1 MVSELGNFIS
11 LRAWLKFPI
20 FNLPQITAFY
30 CLTYRGLPRR
40 PQSFTHKLYL
50 ALVVGSYAFH
60 SRDRFL
66 WNWYHC
72 LKQMFSFFEL
82 KVQVSKSKKTNKN
95 ILRNFRPSTN
105 TKNVP
110 VNIWC
115 AVLLT
120 GLPTSGTPTV
130 WSRFSL
136 VGN

>member
-20 FNLPQITAFY
+20 FNLPQFTAFY

-40 PQSFTHKLYL
+40 ARTFTHKLYL
-50 ALVVGSYAFH
+50 AFMVGSYALH

-66 WNWYHC
+66 WNLYHC

-82 KVQVSKSKKTNKN
+82 SWGQQIWKTNKSV
-95 ILRNFRPSTN
+95 LHNFRPSTN
-105 TKNVP
+105 TKKVP

-120 GLPTSGTPTV
+120 GLPTSGTPTF